1 MSYLTHRAERAVLGA
16 LLADPQPPDHWYGLQ
31 ADDFASRLH
40 QQVFTALT
48 QANLTRPG
56 ADLTDRD
63 LMIAAIVNAPG
74 GTVDDLRDL
83 RADAPDPEHVRGYA
97 DLVHTAAVHRDL
109 ARYADTLTR
118 DITAGT
124 EPDDPDLAAHNRR
137 LAEALIRHTR
147 AYADLTADAVEVDYP
162 QPVQVRLQP
171 LAGMSTRADLEDQ
184 LLADLLRD
192 PEQIPV
198 VAAFLTDNAFSSPQ
212 RRHTYRAMLTLAHD
226 GEPIDE
232 VLLTWRIESETARA
246 VYFGIDVNTPGSTP
260 DEAPYPT
267 IEVDTEPAPVYLARL
282 ATTAV
287 IVPSAV
293 DAARNLLVVHL
304 RETLPDPATVA
315 VDELA
320 RRNGTH
326 PGAQPTPSAV
336 SRPDIR
342 AVPGYTTAQPP
353 GPLPPADT
361 PQPGPR
367 PDRNPTINTRPGIR
381 P

>member
-1 MSYLTHRAERAVLGA
+1 MSYLTHRAERAMLGA

-31 ADDFASRLH
+31 AGDFASRLH
-40 QQVFTALT
+40 QAIFTALT
-48 QANLTRPG
+48 QASQSRPG
-56 ADLTDRD
+56 ADLPDRD

-74 GTVDDLRDL
+74 GTVEHLGDL

-97 DLVHTAAVHRDL
+97 DLIHAAAVHRDL

-124 EPDDPDLAAHNRR
+124 ETDDPDLAAHNRR
-137 LAEALIRHTR
+137 LAEALVRHTR
-147 AYADLTADAVEVDYP
+147 AYTDLTADTVDVDYP

-171 LAGMSTRADLEDQ
+171 QAAMSTRADLEDQ

-192 PEQIPV
+192 PEQILV

-212 RRHTYRAMLTLAHD
+212 RRHVYRTMVTLAYD
-226 GEPIDE
+226 GEPVDE
-232 VLLTWRIESETARA
+232 VLLTWRVESETARS

-260 DEAPYPT
+260 DESPYPT

-282 ATTAV
+282 ATTTV

-304 RETLPDPATVA
+304 RETLPDPAAVA
-315 VDELA
+315 IDELA
-320 RRNGTH
+320 RHNGARPHTS
-326 PGAQPTPSAV
+326 AQPTPSAV
-336 SRPDIR
+336 PRPDIR
-342 AVPGYTTAQPP
+342 QIPGYTTAQRP
-353 GPLPPADT
+353 GPLPPSDS
-361 PQPGPR
+361 PQPGRHPE
-367 PDRNPTINTRPGIR
+367 PSPTINPGIR